1 MSTRIP
7 PDDTGE
13 TNHTLYRYGLSLAV
27 IFDLLVEKGIVT
39 REEIQ
44 RHARTLNQALWFD
57 ERFDPPSDTDL
68 LK

>member
-7 PDDTGE
+7 PDDAGE
-13 TNHTLYRYGLSLAV
+13 TNRTLYRYGLSLAV

-44 RHARTLNQALWFD
+44 RHAQTLNQALWFD
-57 ERFDPPSDTDL
+57 ERVDPPSDADL